1 MPNGVFLI
9 LIFFIHVLLRLVLL
23 FVIFGFHSLSGYT
36 FLAWYSLRF
45 HVSIPYALFVY
56 CFSYFV
62 PFFCTGTWFGLISF
76 SRLLGVLLFW
86 FLFSCD
92 WLIERSCIDW
102 LRCSLNELWCCW
114 LWWWFRCCWCW
125 RGCCWSML
133 FSSRSCCCWCWLCA
147 TAWLFLKYVNIE
159 I

>member
-62 PFFCTGTWFGLISF
+62 PFFF
-76 SRLLGVLLFW
+76 VLVLDSGW
-86 FLFSCD
+86 FLLVD
-92 WLIERSCIDW
+92 
-102 LRCSLNELWCCW
+102 CSACCCSGFCFLVTGLLTGPALTGFGVVW
-114 LWWWFRCCWCW
+114 TSFDVVGCGGDFGVVGVGVGVVGRCCS
-125 RGCCWSML
+125 RVGVAAVGVGCVLRLGCFWNML
-133 FSSRSCCCWCWLCA
+133 
-147 TAWLFLKYVNIE
+147 I
-159 I
+159 